1 MGKDK
6 SHTTA
11 AIRVLREMSVSFTDH
26 PYTYVEKGGTKT
38 FAREYGVDEHRV
50 IKTLIMEDDEKRPL
64 IVLMHGDCEV
74 STKELAR
81 LVGVK
86 RIQPCDPAVAQKHS
100 GYMVGGT
107 SPFGTRKSMKVY
119 MERTILDLPV
129 IFVNGGRRGLLV
141 CLDPREA
148 ERALKPILVTV
159 ALR

>member
-11 AIRVLREMSVSFTDH
+11 AIRVLREMSVSFTDP
-26 PYTYVEKGGTKT
+26 PYTYVEKGGTKN

-74 STKELAR
+74 TTKELAR

-107 SPFGTRKSMKVY
+107 SPF
-119 MERTILDLPV
+119 
-129 IFVNGGRRGLLV
+129 
-141 CLDPREA
+141 
-148 ERALKPILVTV
+148 
-159 ALR
+159 